1 MLKKAALIIFTLS
14 FFLLSACQ
22 PQQEMVNGDI
32 HETTKGIREIPTF
45 LTRADKDTRDT
56 YAKVYEY
63 KEIMQQ
69 IPPHDQSN
77 YKSAYET
84 FFVKENED
92 GTLVWN
98 NHALRSGQLLA
109 IGREATAMAKDGK
122 GIEEIKQYIE
132 KKYSGEYG
140 SDDPRRNYKSEEK

>member
-1 MLKKAALIIFTLS
+1 
-14 FFLLSACQ
+14 
-22 PQQEMVNGDI
+22 
-32 HETTKGIREIPTF
+32 
-45 LTRADKDTRDT
+45 
-56 YAKVYEY
+56 
-63 KEIMQQ
+63 MQQ